1 MAQHFLLSANAR
13 DLSLMK
19 LFNMSEDEAFESFKA
34 VRWSDTD
41 GEPVCP
47 ECGNINEHY
56 FLKTRKQFRCKEC
69 NHTFSVTS
77 GTIFASHKK
86 PLKIYLIAIAL
97 FTNAVK
103 SISALQFSRDLD
115 VQYKTAWVL
124 SHKIRESLMLNQD
137 DEKLSGVCEVDGV
150 YVGNYI
156 RPANNI
162 EDRID
167 RRKAY
172 KPNKRTVISLRQRAD
187 EASDIVGSVRT
198 KTFVTKGESTSE
210 IKDVIYNNVELGSTI
225 HADEHTGY
233 DHFHAHY
240 DMKRVNH
247 GIEYKS
253 KDGACNNQSESYNSR
268 FRRMQYG
275 QCHKISNLYL
285 SNYANEI
292 AYRED
297 TRRMSNGAIFNDIFS
312 KCLSTPVSNEFCG
325 YWQGNKRVAERL
337 GA

>member
-1 MAQHFLLSANAR
+1 MHGTLNS
-13 DLSLMK
+13 
-19 LFNMSEDEAFESFKA
+19 
-34 VRWSDTD
+34 
-41 GEPVCP
+41 
-47 ECGNINEHY
+47 
-56 FLKTRKQFRCKEC
+56 LKTRLQFRCNEC
-69 NHTFSVTS
+69 FHTFSVTS

-86 PLKIYLIAIAL
+86 PLKIYLLAIAL

-103 SISALQFSRDLD
+103 SMSALQLSRDLD

-124 SHKIRESLMLNQD
+124 AHKLRESLMLNQD
-137 DEKLSGVCEVDGV
+137 DTKLSGICEIDGV

-156 RPANNI
+156 RPQNNI

-167 RRKAY
+167 RRKAF
-172 KPNKRTVISLRQRAD
+172 KPNKRTIISIRQRA
-187 EASDIVGSVRT
+187 ELESDCIGAIRT
-198 KTFVTKGESTSE
+198 KTFITMSE
-210 IKDVIYNNVELGSTI
+210 NTRDLKEVIYNSVELGSII
-225 HADEHTGY
+225 HADEHNGY
-233 DHFHAHY
+233 DAFHAHF

-253 KDGACNNQSESYNSR
+253 KDGACNNQSESYNAR

-275 QCHKISNLYL
+275 QCHKIGNLYL

-297 TRRMSNGAIFNDIFS
+297 TRRLSNKVIFDDILS
-312 KCLSTPVSNEFCG
+312 KCLTSLVSNEFCG

-337 GA
+337 GV